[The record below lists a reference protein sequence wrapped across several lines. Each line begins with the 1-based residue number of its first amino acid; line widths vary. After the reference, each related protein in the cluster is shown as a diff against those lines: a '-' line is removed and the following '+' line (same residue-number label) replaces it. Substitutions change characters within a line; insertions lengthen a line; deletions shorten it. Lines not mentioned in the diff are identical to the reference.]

1 MVMKKWIIPGALLL
15 TAAMVFTGCEKLNKV
30 NFEHK
35 VDVYFDVNPVNPG
48 NYTYAEVVVTNDI
61 EAALNDYKGSL
72 DKLQSLKII
81 GFQMTIEFPAGST
94 FDPYD
99 QLDAYIEAGNL
110 GKGLIA
116 TIDPVPDG
124 GLTFISFYAEDLE
137 LVDYFKYETFTLW
150 VEGSNSGQTTGVT
163 SFKVTMKFALE
174 TQVI

>member
-1 MVMKKWIIPGALLL
+1 M
-15 TAAMVFTGCEKLNKV
+15 AAAWVLTGCEKLNKV

-35 VDVYFDVNPVNPG
+35 IDVYFDVNPVNPG

-61 EAALNDYKGSL
+61 EEVLNDYKGSL

-81 GFQMTIEFPAGST
+81 GFEMTVEFPAGST

-99 QLDAYIEAGNL
+99 NLDAYISAGNL
-110 GKGLIA
+110 GEGLIA

-124 GLTFISFYAEDLE
+124 GLTTIAFYAEDLE

-150 VEGSNSGQTTGVT
+150 VKGSNSGQTIGVT
-163 SFKVTMKFALE
+163 SFKVTMKVAVE
-174 TQVI
+174 TQVL